1 MEMRLALKGDV
12 ANIETWDEF
21 SRELTAATDAG
32 VGKLVLDMERVTYLN
47 SSALGSIVS
56 AQRKVT
62 ERKGEMVL
70 VNVSKKLLQFFELYN
85 LTEIL
90 TIEPGS

>member
-1 MEMRLALKGDV
+1 METRLSLKGDV
-12 ANIETWDEF
+12 ANVETWDEF
-21 SRELTAATDAG
+21 SQELMAATDAG
-32 VGKLVLDMERVTYLN
+32 MDKLVLDMERVTYLN

-56 AQRKVT
+56 AQRKVVD
-62 ERKGEMVL
+62 RDGEMVL

-90 TIEPGS
+90 TIE

>member
-1 MEMRLALKGDV
+1 METRLALKGDV
-12 ANIETWDEF
+12 TDIETWDEF
-21 SRELTAATDAG
+21 SQDLTAAIDAK
-32 VGKLVLDMERVTYLN
+32 VDKLVLDMERVTYLN

-56 AQRKVT
+56 AQRKVADQ
-62 ERKGEMVL
+62 KGEMVL

-90 TIEPGS
+90 TIE

>member
-1 MEMRLALKGDV
+1 METRLALKGDV
-12 ANIETWDEF
+12 ANVETWDEF
-21 SRELTAATDAG
+21 SHELTAAVDGGA
-32 VGKLVLDMERVTYLN
+32 GKLVLDMERVTYLN

-56 AQRKVT
+56 AQRKMS
-62 ERKGEMVL
+62 ERDAEMVL

-90 TIEPGS
+90 TVE

>member
-1 MEMRLALKGDV
+1 METRLAIKGDV
-12 ANIETWDEF
+12 ADVESWDEF
-21 SRELTAATDAG
+21 SRELTSAIDAG
-32 VGKLVLDMERVTYLN
+32 AVRLVLDMERVTYLN

-62 ERKGEMVL
+62 DREGRMVL

-90 TIEPGS
+90 TIE

>member
-1 MEMRLALKGDV
+1 METRLALKGDV
-12 ANIETWDEF
+12 TDIETWDEF
-21 SRELTAATDAG
+21 SQDLTAAIDAG
-32 VGKLVLDMERVTYLN
+32 VDKLVLDMERVTYLN

-56 AQRKVT
+56 AQQKVT
-62 ERKGEMVL
+62 ERESEMVL

-90 TIEPGS
+90 TIE

>member
-1 MEMRLALKGDV
+1 METRLALKGDV
-12 ANIETWDEF
+12 TDVETWDEF
-21 SRELTAATDAG
+21 SNDLTAAIDAG
-32 VGKLVLDMERVTYLN
+32 VVRLVLDMEKVTYLN

-56 AQRKVT
+56 AQRKIADR
-62 ERKGEMVL
+62 EGQMVL

-90 TIEPGS
+90 TIE

>member
-1 MEMRLALKGDV
+1 MEARLALKGDV
-12 ANIETWDEF
+12 TNIETWDEF
-21 SRELTAATDAG
+21 SQDLIVAVDSGAK
-32 VGKLVLDMERVTYLN
+32 KLVLDMERVTYLN

-56 AQRKVT
+56 AQKKMS
-62 ERKGEMVL
+62 ERDAEMVL

-90 TIEPGS
+90 TVK

>member
-1 MEMRLALKGDV
+1 METRLAIKGDV
-12 ANIETWDEF
+12 ADIESWDKF
-21 SRELTAATDAG
+21 SQELTAAIDAG
-32 VGKLVLDMERVTYLN
+32 VTRLVLDMERVTYLN

-56 AQRKVT
+56 AQRKVSDR
-62 ERKGEMVL
+62 EGQMVL

-90 TIEPGS
+90 TIE

>member
-1 MEMRLALKGDV
+1 METRLALKGDV
-12 ANIETWDEF
+12 TDIETWDEF
-21 SRELTAATDAG
+21 SQDLTAAIDAK
-32 VGKLVLDMERVTYLN
+32 VDKLVLDMERVTYLN

-56 AQRKVT
+56 AQQKVT
-62 ERKGEMVL
+62 EREGEMVL

-90 TIEPGS
+90 TIE

>member
-1 MEMRLALKGDV
+1 METRLAIKGDV
-12 ANIETWDEF
+12 ADVESWDEF
-21 SRELTAATDAG
+21 SQELTSAIDTG
-32 VGKLVLDMERVTYLN
+32 VARLVLDMERVTYLN

-62 ERKGEMVL
+62 DREGRMVL

-90 TIEPGS
+90 TIE

>member
-1 MEMRLALKGDV
+1 MEIRLALKGDV
-12 ANIETWDEF
+12 TSVETWDEF
-21 SRELTAATDAG
+21 SNDLMAAIDAG
-32 VGKLVLDMERVTYLN
+32 AAKLVLDMERVTYLN

-56 AQRKVT
+56 AQRKVADR
-62 ERKGEMVL
+62 EGQMVL

-90 TIEPGS
+90 TIE

>member
-1 MEMRLALKGDV
+1 METKLALKGDV
-12 ANIETWDEF
+12 ANVETWDDF
-21 SRELTAATDAG
+21 SKELTAAVDGGT
-32 VGKLVLDMERVTYLN
+32 GKLVLDMERVTYLN

-56 AQRKVT
+56 AQRKMS
-62 ERKGEMVL
+62 ERDAEMVL

-90 TIEPGS
+90 TVE

>member
-1 MEMRLALKGDV
+1 METRLALKGDV
-12 ANIETWDEF
+12 TDVETWDEF
-21 SRELTAATDAG
+21 SNDLTAAIDAG
-32 VGKLVLDMERVTYLN
+32 VVKLLLDMEKVTYLN

-56 AQRKVT
+56 AQRKIADR
-62 ERKGEMVL
+62 EGKMVL

-90 TIEPGS
+90 TIE

>member
-1 MEMRLALKGDV
+1 METRLALKGDV
-12 ANIETWDEF
+12 ADIETWDEF
-21 SRELTAATDAG
+21 SQDLTAAIDAG
-32 VGKLVLDMERVTYLN
+32 VDKLVLDMERVTYLN

-56 AQRKVT
+56 AQKKVT
-62 ERKGEMVL
+62 DREGEMIL

-90 TIEPGS
+90 TIG

>member
-1 MEMRLALKGDV
+1 METRLAFKGDV
-12 ANIETWDEF
+12 TNIETWDEF
-21 SRELTAATDAG
+21 SKDLTAAVDGGTK
-32 VGKLVLDMERVTYLN
+32 KLVLDMERVTYLN

-56 AQRKVT
+56 AQKKMS
-62 ERKGEMVL
+62 ERNAEMVL

-90 TIEPGS
+90 TVE

>member
-1 MEMRLALKGDV
+1 METRLAIKGDV
-12 ANIETWDEF
+12 TDVESWDEF
-21 SRELTAATDAG
+21 SQELTSVIDAG
-32 VGKLVLDMERVTYLN
+32 VAKLVLLDMERVTYLN

-56 AQRKVT
+56 AQRKVADR
-62 ERKGEMVL
+62 EGQMVL

-90 TIEPGS
+90 TIE

>member
-1 MEMRLALKGDV
+1 METRLALKGDV
-12 ANIETWDEF
+12 ANVETWDEF
-21 SRELTAATDAG
+21 SQELTAATDAG
-32 VGKLVLDMERVTYLN
+32 VDKLVLDMERVTYLN

-56 AQRKVT
+56 AQRKVAD
-62 ERKGEMVL
+62 RGGDMVL

-90 TIEPGS
+90 TIE

>member
-1 MEMRLALKGDV
+1 METRLAIKGDV
-12 ANIETWDEF
+12 TNIESWDEF
-21 SRELTAATDAG
+21 SQELTAAIDAG
-32 VGKLVLDMERVTYLN
+32 VARLVLDMERVSYLN

-56 AQRKVT
+56 AQRKVADR
-62 ERKGEMVL
+62 EGQMVL

-90 TIEPGS
+90 TIE

>member
-1 MEMRLALKGDV
+1 METKLALKGDV
-12 ANIETWDEF
+12 TNVETWDEF
-21 SRELTAATDAG
+21 SQELTVAIDAG
-32 VGKLVLDMERVTYLN
+32 VDKLVLDMERVTYLN

-62 ERKGEMVL
+62 DREGELVL
-70 VNVSKKLLQFFELYN
+70 INVSKKLLQFLELYN

-90 TIEPGS
+90 TIE

>member
-1 MEMRLALKGDV
+1 METRLALKGDV
-12 ANIETWDEF
+12 ANVETWDDF
-21 SRELTAATDAG
+21 SQELTAAVDGGT
-32 VGKLVLDMERVTYLN
+32 GKLVLDMERVTYLN

-56 AQRKVT
+56 AQRKMS
-62 ERKGEMVL
+62 ERNAEMVL

-90 TIEPGS
+90 TVE

>member
-1 MEMRLALKGDV
+1 METRLALKGDV
-12 ANIETWDEF
+12 ANVETWDEF
-21 SRELTAATDAG
+21 SQELNAVTDAG
-32 VGKLVLDMERVTYLN
+32 VEKLVLDMERVTYLN

-56 AQRKVT
+56 AQRKVADQ
-62 ERKGEMVL
+62 KGEMVL

-90 TIEPGS
+90 TIE

>member
-1 MEMRLALKGDV
+1 METRLALKGDV
-12 ANIETWDEF
+12 ADIETWDEF
-21 SRELTAATDAG
+21 SQDLTAAIDAG
-32 VGKLVLDMERVTYLN
+32 VDKLVLDMERVTYLN

-56 AQRKVT
+56 AQKKVT
-62 ERKGEMVL
+62 DREGEMIL

-90 TIEPGS
+90 TIE

>member
-1 MEMRLALKGDV
+1 METRLALKGDV

-21 SRELTAATDAG
+21 SQELTAAVDGGT
-32 VGKLVLDMERVTYLN
+32 KRLVLDMERVTYLN

-56 AQRKVT
+56 AQRKMS
-62 ERKGEMVL
+62 EREAEMVL

-90 TIEPGS
+90 TVE

>member
-1 MEMRLALKGDV
+1 METRLALKGDV
-12 ANIETWDEF
+12 TNVETWDEF
-21 SRELTAATDAG
+21 SSDLTAAIDAG
-32 VGKLVLDMERVTYLN
+32 VAKLVLDMERVTYLN

-56 AQRKVT
+56 AQRKVADR
-62 ERKGEMVL
+62 EGQMVL

-90 TIEPGS
+90 TIE

>member
-1 MEMRLALKGDV
+1 METRLALKGDV
-12 ANIETWDEF
+12 ADIETWDEF
-21 SRELTAATDAG
+21 SQDLTATIDAG
-32 VGKLVLDMERVTYLN
+32 VDKLVLDMERVTYLN

-56 AQRKVT
+56 AQKKVADR
-62 ERKGEMVL
+62 EGEMVL

-90 TIEPGS
+90 TIE